1 MNCSPTRTK
10 KHDYSRVPVET
21 AVSQPSDDQ
30 KEILSTFGIPHAV
43 WQKPF
48 GIFEWVYCTR
58 GSPTRV
64 FDLDEHGSLLGQGG
78 SGGSKDLCRGAS
90 TENQKHPLRED
101 GDGDLGNSGTCILR
115 EGR

>member
-1 MNCSPTRTK
+1 MIRCLRIIPVFVLAVAAFSSTVCGTSRQVR
-10 KHDYSRVPVET
+10 HDYTWVPFD
-21 AVSQPSDDQ
+21 AVIGRPSDDQ

-64 FDLDEHGSLLGQGG
+64 FDFDEQGRLFGEG
-78 SGGSKDLCRGAS
+78 SGGSKDLCREA
-90 TENQKHPLRED
+90 
-101 GDGDLGNSGTCILR
+101 GTDDHKPP
-115 EGR
+115 G